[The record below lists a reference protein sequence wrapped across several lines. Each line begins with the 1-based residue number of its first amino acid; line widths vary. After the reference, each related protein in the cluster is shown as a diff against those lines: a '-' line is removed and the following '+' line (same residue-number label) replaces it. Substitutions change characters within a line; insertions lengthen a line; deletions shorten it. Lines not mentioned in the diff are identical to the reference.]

1 MALYEK
7 GIAEFVAKCRNCK
20 QVKVEHQKPN
30 GLAKKDRT
38 FGREVGDD

>member
-1 MALYEK
+1 MNK
-7 GIAEFVAKCRNCK
+7 GTVEYVFMCPNCK